1 MDFSFLFLF
10 ILDLGLEVFPASEP
24 AHIIASIGT
33 TFLRQRA
40 AQMKAR
46 YKLPR
51 VKSSI
56 GASRPPASGNPT
68 AEEYVGPT
76 TAVDPPPSS
85 SSDASLRS
93 MLDTVM
99 TIQAAHG

>member
-24 AHIIASIGT
+24 AHIIASIGASSPPTFGDPT
-33 TFLRQRA
+33 TEE
-40 AQMKAR
+40 
-46 YKLPR
+46 Y
-51 VKSSI
+51 V
-56 GASRPPASGNPT
+56 NPT
-68 AEEYVGPT
+68 AVFN
-76 TAVDPPPSS
+76 PPPSS